1 MSLVFQEL
9 LNSSPFAIIELFE
22 IELFQDIHGSTEKYR
37 FYSGTNFQDA
47 PGNIV
52 FDSQEYFALPVEADG
67 FEYKGDGTLPRP
79 TLRFANVNAYM
90 TSILLAINVVNPH
103 NDLNGAR
110 VKRTRTLTRF
120 LDAVNWQNGVNP
132 YGNPDPGSKMPD
144 DIYYIDR
151 KTQETRQLVEFEL
164 SSSFDLANVSAPKR
178 QAMQNLCQW
187 KYKSKEC
194 GYSGDDEFT
203 ATGVSI
209 TRVAATNF
217 AFSSGQNIL
226 SAGSTLQ
233 EGSELVSSNG
243 WFRMHVERDGALNI
257 FIKNDPTGANNGP
270 YWRVAGIHDGDN
282 YSLVMQ
288 NDGNLVL
295 YNDKYAKTDYPQS
308 VTWSPQVERV
318 ATASGASLYQPDGNT
333 QFYPDDVSKGR
344 SAALGYE
351 LVGSQPSASDVGT
364 TTTAQKTF
372 SDTHPILGV
381 RTITVTFTLQAN
393 ALPDTHY
400 SGAARAWNGFN
411 SVAFNSATGFFRSG
425 ETFIA
430 SVDVSSDNPFRNN
443 HPEKGTLTETGV
455 YLDVQT
461 AAFTGKQ
468 LRLKDDGV
476 LVVEDTDGSDVT
488 YSSGT
493 SPVTSEPYIQEG
505 TDIPIQVAGVC
516 GKRISDCKLRFPN
529 GDAHGGLPFG
539 SFPALGDSV

>member
-22 IELFQDIHGSTEKYR
+22 IELFEEIHGSAEKYR

-47 PGNIV
+47 PTSIV
-52 FDSQEYFALPVEADG
+52 FDSEEYPALPVEADG

-79 TLRFANVNAYM
+79 TLRFANVNSYM
-90 TSILLAINVVNPH
+90 TSIMLAINVINPH

-132 YGNPDPGSKMPD
+132 YGNPDAGSKMPD

-151 KTQETRQLVEFEL
+151 KTTENRQVVEFEL

-187 KYKSKEC
+187 KYRSKEC
-194 GYSGDDEFT
+194 GYAGDNEFT
-203 ATGVSI
+203 ATGVTI

-217 AFSSGQNIL
+217 AFSTGQNIL

-243 WFRMHVERDGALNI
+243 WFRMHVETDGALNI
-257 FIKNDPTGANNGP
+257 FKKSDPTGTP
-270 YWRVAGIHDGDN
+270 HWRVAGTNDGTD

-308 VTWSPQVERV
+308 VAWAAGIEKKGLGG
-318 ATASGASLYQPDGNT
+318 GASLYEPDGGPV
-333 QFYPDDVSKGR
+333 FYPTDVNSGR
-344 SAALGYE
+344 SPALAYEFIGSIPTAQQVTDAA
-351 LVGSQPSASDVGT
+351 T
-364 TTTAQKTF
+364 TTTQHTF
-372 SDTHPILGV
+372 SDTHPTLGA
-381 RTITVTFTLQAN
+381 RTLTVTFTVRAESLASG
-393 ALPDTHY
+393 HY
-400 SGAARAWNGFN
+400 SGLTRAWRRFTAV
-411 SVAFNSATGFFRSG
+411 SFDSSTGFFREN
-425 ETFIA
+425 ETFIGIT
-430 SVDVSSDNPFRNN
+430 SLSSSNPFRNN
-443 HPEKGTLTETGV
+443 HPTAGTLTESGIYLTVTTTG
-455 YLDVQT
+455 Y
-461 AAFTGKQ
+461 TGKQ
-468 LRLKDDGV
+468 LRLKDDGN
-476 LVVEDTDGSDVT
+476 LVVENTDGTVVT
-488 YSSGT
+488 FISGT
-493 SPVTSEPYIQEG
+493 TPITSEPYIAQGE
-505 TDIPIQVAGVC
+505 DIPIEVAGVC

-529 GDAHGGLPFG
+529 GDTHGGLPFG
-539 SFPALGDSV
+539 SFPALGDRV